1 MALSGT
7 LRARTGRRR
16 RGAYDVTPKYRFSAF
31 GSTLTRQT
39 GALQL
44 MADLATPA
52 PPGIELMPLGGGN
65 PARIPEVEA
74 VYRRE
79 LAKIAADAGAFGRFA
94 ECYSA
99 PEGDR
104 PFRESL
110 ARYLTGRLGAAIE
123 ADNIALTPGSQAAFF
138 LLFNLLA
145 GRMSDGSRRR
155 ILLPLVP
162 EYIGYADLGIDGSL
176 FVADRPRIELLAED
190 FFKYR
195 VDFEELSLDPSIAA
209 ICVSRPTNPTGNVL
223 TDGEMRRL
231 DALARDAGIPF
242 IVDAAYGQPFPG
254 IVFGQAVPFWNDNVV
269 LCLSLSKLGLPALRT
284 GIVVADRAL
293 IEALR
298 AMSAVTCL
306 APPSSGAVLI
316 EGLLD
321 SGELDRLCGDYVR
334 PYYHRR
340 AQQTVAWLRAALN
353 GLDYRIHQPEGAF
366 FLWLWLP
373 QLAVPTLEL
382 YARLKARGVVV
393 VPGEHFFPGLH
404 DEDWPHTRQCLRL
417 SYAQSPDAVER
428 GVRIIGEEVRAA
440 CHDARR

>member
-1 MALSGT
+1 MT
-7 LRARTGRRR
+7 TR
-16 RGAYDVTPKYRFSAF
+16 YRFSAF
-31 GSTLTRQT
+31 GSALTRNT

-44 MADLATPA
+44 MADLAAPA
-52 PPGIELMPLGGGN
+52 PPGVDVMPLGGGN
-65 PARIPEVEA
+65 PARIAEVEA

-79 LAKIAADAGAFGRFA
+79 LAKIAANAGAFSRFA

-110 ARYLTGRLGAAIE
+110 ARYLSEMLAAPIE

-145 GRMSDGSRRR
+145 GRMTDGSRRR

-176 FVADRPRIELLAED
+176 FVAERPRIELLGSD

-195 VDFEELSLDPSIAA
+195 VDFDELSVDASIAA

-231 DALARDAGIPF
+231 DELARAARVPL

-254 IVFGQAVPFWNDNVV
+254 IVFGEALPFWNDNVV

-284 GIVVADRAL
+284 GIVVADPAL

-306 APPSSGAVLI
+306 APPSCGAVLV

-321 SGELDRLCGDYVR
+321 SGELDQLCSDHVR
-334 PYYHRR
+334 PYYNHR
-340 AQQTVAWLRAALN
+340 AHQAVAWLREALA
-353 GLDYRIHQPEGAF
+353 GISYRIHQPEGAF

-373 QLAVPTLEL
+373 ELALPTLEL

-393 VPGEHFFPGLH
+393 VPGEYFFPGLS
-404 DEDWPHTRQCLRL
+404 DDDWPHVRQCLRL

-428 GVRIIGEEVRAA
+428 GIRIIGEEVRALTSS
-440 CHDARR
+440 DGGPQSR